1 MRTNRKQDDIAL
13 PNILSAARVPLALAM
28 PFAKEKE
35 SALALIGAAGVTDL
49 LDGFAAR
56 KLGKTTPLGAAID
69 GFADKTFSVTVL
81 GTMIARGVLSPA
93 SALLLA
99 TREIIELPLA
109 IRVLWSEKAR
119 AVNVDRGANGWGKLA
134 TTLEM
139 GAIVASLA
147 GARIAKP
154 LVIAAGIAGAV
165 AGISYWMRELRA
177 EKKWTATFAA
187 EVDRP
192 VPYLLAGGKPE
203 NLTDLAAA

>member
-1 MRTNRKQDDIAL
+1 VRTYRNRDLVAL
-13 PNILSAARVPLALAM
+13 PNILSALRVPLALAL

-35 SALALIGAAGVTDL
+35 SALAIIGAAGVTDL

-56 KLGKTTPLGAAID
+56 KLAQTSPAGAAID
-69 GFADKTFSVTVL
+69 GFADKTFSVTLL
-81 GTMIARGVLSPA
+81 GTLVARGVLSPA

-99 TREIIELPLA
+99 TREMIELPLA

-139 GAIVASLA
+139 GAVVASLVR
-147 GARIAKP
+147 ARIAKP

-165 AGISYWMRELRA
+165 AGFSYWLRELRA

-203 NLTDLAAA
+203 ALAELAA

>member
-1 MRTNRKQDDIAL
+1 MRTYRKHDLVAL
-13 PNILSAARVPLALAM
+13 PNILSAARVPLALAL
-28 PFAKEKE
+28 PFVKENA
-35 SALALIGAAGVTDL
+35 SAVAIIGAAGVTDM

-56 KLGKTTPLGAAID
+56 KLGQTSPLGAAID
-69 GFADKTFSVTVL
+69 GFADKAFSVTVL
-81 GTMIARGVLSPA
+81 GTLVARSVLSPA

-99 TREIIELPLA
+99 TREILELPLA

-139 GAIVASLA
+139 GAIVATIARS
-147 GARIAKP
+147 RIAKP
-154 LVIAAGIAGAV
+154 MIVAAGIAGAV
-165 AGISYWMRELRA
+165 AGISYWMRGLRA

-192 VPYLLAGGKPE
+192 VPYLLAGGNPE
-203 NLTDLAAA
+203 TLAA

>member
-1 MRTNRKQDDIAL
+1 MRTYRYRDLIAL
-13 PNILSAARVPLALAM
+13 PNILSAARFPLALAL

-35 SALALIGAAGVTDL
+35 SALAIIGAAGVTDL

-56 KLGKTTPLGAAID
+56 KLAQTTSLGAAID

-81 GTMIARGVLSPA
+81 GTLVARGVLSPA
-93 SALLLA
+93 SAILLA

-119 AVNVDRGANGWGKLA
+119 AVNVNRGANGWGKLA

-139 GAIVASLA
+139 GAIVASIA
-147 GARIAKP
+147 RSRIAKP
-154 LVIAAGIAGAV
+154 MVVAAGIAGAI
-165 AGISYWMRELRA
+165 AGISYWVRELRA

-187 EVDRP
+187 DVDRP

-203 NLTDLAAA
+203 TFPDLAA

>member
-1 MRTNRKQDDIAL
+1 MRTYRNRDLVAL
-13 PNILSAARVPLALAM
+13 PNILSAARVPLALAL

-35 SALALIGAAGVTDL
+35 SALAIIGAAGVTDL

-56 KLGKTTPLGAAID
+56 KLGQTTPLGAAID
-69 GFADKTFSVTVL
+69 GFADKAFSVTVL
-81 GTMIARGVLSPA
+81 GTLVARGVLSPA

-109 IRVLWSEKAR
+109 VRVLWSEKAR
-119 AVNVDRGANGWGKLA
+119 AVNVDRAANGWGKLA
-134 TTLEM
+134 TALEM
-139 GAIVASLA
+139 GAVVASI
-147 GARIAKP
+147 ARSRFARP
-154 LVIAAGIAGAV
+154 MVIAAGIAGAV

-187 EVDRP
+187 DVDRK

-203 NLTDLAAA
+203 TLAELAA

>member
-1 MRTNRKQDDIAL
+1 VRTYRKHDLIAL
-13 PNILSAARVPLALAM
+13 PNILSAARIPLALAL
-28 PFAKEKE
+28 PFATEKE
-35 SALALIGAAGVTDL
+35 SVLAIIGAAGVTDM

-56 KLGKTTPLGAAID
+56 KLGQTSPIGAAID
-69 GFADKTFSVTVL
+69 GFADKAFSVTVL
-81 GTMIARGVLSPA
+81 GTLVARSVLSPA

-134 TTLEM
+134 TALEM
-139 GAIVASLA
+139 GAVVASIARSRLA
-147 GARIAKP
+147 RP
-154 LVIAAGIAGAV
+154 MVIAAGIAGAV
-165 AGISYWMRELRA
+165 AGFSYWMRELRA
-177 EKKWTATFAA
+177 EKTWTKTFAA

-203 NLTDLAAA
+203 TLAGLAA

>member
-1 MRTNRKQDDIAL
+1 VRTYRKHDLVAL
-13 PNILSAARVPLALAM
+13 PNILSAARIPLALAF
-28 PFAKEKE
+28 PFVREKE
-35 SALALIGAAGVTDL
+35 SALAIIGAAGVTDL

-56 KLGKTTPLGAAID
+56 KLGQASPVGAAID
-69 GFADKTFSVTVL
+69 GFADKAFSVTLL
-81 GTMIARGVLSPA
+81 GTLVARRVLSPA

-99 TREIIELPLA
+99 TREILELPLA

-119 AVNVDRGANGWGKLA
+119 AVNIDRGANGWGKLA

-139 GAIVASLA
+139 GAVVASLA
-147 GARIAKP
+147 RARIARP
-154 LVIAAGIAGAV
+154 MVIAAGIAGAV
-165 AGISYWMRELRA
+165 AGLSYWLRELRA

-203 NLTDLAAA
+203 LLAELAA

>member
-1 MRTNRKQDDIAL
+1 VRTYRKHDLVAL
-13 PNILSAARVPLALAM
+13 PNILSAARIPLALAF
-28 PFAKEKE
+28 PFVREKE
-35 SALALIGAAGVTDL
+35 SAIAIIGAAGVTDL

-56 KLGKTTPLGAAID
+56 KLGQASPVGAAID
-69 GFADKTFSVTVL
+69 GFADKAFSVTLL
-81 GTMIARGVLSPA
+81 GTLVARRVLSPA

-99 TREIIELPLA
+99 TREILELPLA

-119 AVNVDRGANGWGKLA
+119 AVNIDRGANGWGKLA

-139 GAIVASLA
+139 GAVVASLA
-147 GARIAKP
+147 RARIAKP
-154 LVIAAGIAGAV
+154 MVIAAGIAGAV
-165 AGISYWMRELRA
+165 AGFSHWLRELHA

-203 NLTDLAAA
+203 RLTEIAA

>member
-1 MRTNRKQDDIAL
+1 MRTYRKHDLVAL
-13 PNILSAARVPLALAM
+13 PNILSAARIPLALAL
-28 PFAKEKE
+28 PFATEKE
-35 SALALIGAAGVTDL
+35 SALAIIGAAGVTDM

-56 KLGKTTPLGAAID
+56 KLGQTSPIGAAID
-69 GFADKTFSVTVL
+69 GFADKAFSVTVL
-81 GTMIARGVLSPA
+81 GTLLARGVLSPA

-134 TTLEM
+134 TALEM
-139 GAIVASLA
+139 GAVVCS
-147 GARIAKP
+147 IAKSRLAKP
-154 LVIAAGIAGAV
+154 MVIAAGIAGAV

-192 VPYLLAGGKPE
+192 VPFLLAGGNPE
-203 NLTDLAAA
+203 RLAA

>member
-1 MRTNRKQDDIAL
+1 VRTYRKHDLVAL
-13 PNILSAARVPLALAM
+13 PNILSAARIPLALAL
-28 PFAKEKE
+28 PFATEKE
-35 SALALIGAAGVTDL
+35 SALAIIGAAGVTDM

-56 KLGKTTPLGAAID
+56 KLGQTSPIGAAID
-69 GFADKTFSVTVL
+69 GFADKAFSVTVL
-81 GTMIARGVLSPA
+81 GTLLARGVLSPA

-134 TTLEM
+134 TALEM
-139 GAIVASLA
+139 GAVVCS
-147 GARIAKP
+147 IAKSRLAKP
-154 LVIAAGIAGAV
+154 MVIAAGIAGAV

-192 VPYLLAGGKPE
+192 VPFLLAGGNPE
-203 NLTDLAAA
+203 RLAA

>member
-1 MRTNRKQDDIAL
+1 VRTYRKHDLVAL
-13 PNILSAARVPLALAM
+13 PNILSAARIPLALAF
-28 PFAKEKE
+28 PFVREKE
-35 SALALIGAAGVTDL
+35 SALAIIGAAGVTDL

-56 KLGKTTPLGAAID
+56 KLGQASPVGAAID
-69 GFADKTFSVTVL
+69 GFADKAFSVTLL
-81 GTMIARGVLSPA
+81 GTLVARRVLSPA

-99 TREIIELPLA
+99 TREILELPLA

-119 AVNVDRGANGWGKLA
+119 AVNIDRGANGWGKLA

-139 GAIVASLA
+139 GAVVASLA
-147 GARIAKP
+147 RARIAKP
-154 LVIAAGIAGAV
+154 MVIAAGIAGAV
-165 AGISYWMRELRA
+165 AGFSYWLRELRA

-203 NLTDLAAA
+203 LLTEIAA